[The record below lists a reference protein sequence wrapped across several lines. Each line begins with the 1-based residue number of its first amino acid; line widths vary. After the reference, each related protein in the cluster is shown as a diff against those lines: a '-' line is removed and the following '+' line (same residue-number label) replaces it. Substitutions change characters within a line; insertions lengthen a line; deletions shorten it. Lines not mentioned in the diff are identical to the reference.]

1 MKCDYLLVQRCVKLT
16 LVLIFIFRIS
26 GSHQFYVSKYVF
38 CEALNLANVVLQLY
52 LMNFFLGGQFFD
64 YGMDIL
70 RVSELPIEERVDP
83 MSKVFPKV
91 SHIEYHFI
99 TNLVSENHVSEITL
113 IEGTQNAIEE

>member
-1 MKCDYLLVQRCVKLT
+1 MVTKYH
-16 LVLIFIFRIS
+16 FRIL
-26 GSHQFYVSKYVF
+26 GSHQLYVSKYVF

-91 SHIEYHFI
+91 SHIENHVI
-99 TNLVSENHVSEITL
+99 TNLVSEITL
-113 IEGTQNAIEE
+113 IEGTQNVIEE

>member
-1 MKCDYLLVQRCVKLT
+1 M
-16 LVLIFIFRIS
+16 VLKFIFRIS
-26 GSHQFYVSKYVF
+26 GSHQLYVSKYVF

-91 SHIEYHFI
+91 SHIENHVI

>member
-1 MKCDYLLVQRCVKLT
+1 M
-16 LVLIFIFRIS
+16 
-26 GSHQFYVSKYVF
+26 F

-70 RVSELPIEERVDP
+70 RISELPIEERVDP

-91 SHIEYHFI
+91 S
-99 TNLVSENHVSEITL
+99 L
-113 IEGTQNAIEE
+113 IENQVIANYVTYWKSCYWKPR

>member
-1 MKCDYLLVQRCVKLT
+1 M
-16 LVLIFIFRIS
+16 
-26 GSHQFYVSKYVF
+26 SKYVF

-70 RVSELPIEERVDP
+70 RISELPIEERVDP

-91 SHIEYHFI
+91 SPIKK
-99 TNLVSENHVSEITL
+99 NMLLEITL
-113 IEGTQNAIEE
+113 VKITLVKITLVKIMLVKSPL

>member
-1 MKCDYLLVQRCVKLT
+1 M
-16 LVLIFIFRIS
+16 
-26 GSHQFYVSKYVF
+26 SKYVF

-91 SHIEYHFI
+91 SHIENHVI

>member
-1 MKCDYLLVQRCVKLT
+1 
-16 LVLIFIFRIS
+16 
-26 GSHQFYVSKYVF
+26 VSKYVF

-91 SHIEYHFI
+91 SPIKK
-99 TNLVSENHVSEITL
+99 NMLLEITL
-113 IEGTQNAIEE
+113 VKITLVKITLVKIMLVKSPL

>member
-1 MKCDYLLVQRCVKLT
+1 M
-16 LVLIFIFRIS
+16 
-26 GSHQFYVSKYVF
+26 F

-91 SHIEYHFI
+91 SHIDTLCYKLQI
-99 TNLVSENHVSEITL
+99 LLVKIMLVKSC
-113 IEGTQNAIEE
+113 

>member
-1 MKCDYLLVQRCVKLT
+1 MCFDRNVNGNKDDKFLECDYLLVQRCVKLT

-91 SHIEYHFI
+91 SHI
-99 TNLVSENHVSEITL
+99 
-113 IEGTQNAIEE
+113 

>member
-1 MKCDYLLVQRCVKLT
+1 M
-16 LVLIFIFRIS
+16 
-26 GSHQFYVSKYVF
+26 F

-64 YGMDIL
+64 YGMDVL

-91 SHIEYHFI
+91 SPIENH
-99 TNLVSENHVSEITL
+99 VSENHVSENYIS
-113 IEGTQNAIEE
+113 EK

>member
-1 MKCDYLLVQRCVKLT
+1 M
-16 LVLIFIFRIS
+16 
-26 GSHQFYVSKYVF
+26 SKYVF

-64 YGMDIL
+64 YGMDVL

-91 SHIEYHFI
+91 SSI
-99 TNLVSENHVSEITL
+99 ENHVSENHPSENHISEKH
-113 IEGTQNAIEE
+113 IS

>member
-1 MKCDYLLVQRCVKLT
+1 M
-16 LVLIFIFRIS
+16 
-26 GSHQFYVSKYVF
+26 F

-91 SHIEYHFI
+91 SPIKKSCFYKS
-99 TNLVSENHVSEITL
+99 LVKIMLFSEITL
-113 IEGTQNAIEE
+113 IEGTQNAIEEWVDHVSR